1 MPKWLMI
8 TLQVLAALIVVMILY
23 IITLF
28 VLNVD
33 SLIVTS
39 NMEIKQNE
47 QTLILDGF
55 SGPGYLKESNF
66 NTLNPYTETYK
77 RIPKSVN
84 MKGGAEFTYQFW
96 IKVEDTSETYYKD
109 LIILMKGVNQKYKVG
124 LYDKPVGESY
134 YKLERAEP
142 DDYWVACPLIK
153 FGNSYKDFVV
163 RFNTNN
169 FYGTEVRI
177 VSDESADPSSR
188 KNLLSLLPV
197 NWTLL
202 TFVFQDNFSSLDNTE
217 NGIMFTMYVN
227 DVLYWQINPSVN
239 PDLRNN
245 FLRQNDG
252 NLFLLPNATS
262 TNEFMQLGN
271 VKYFNYAVPH
281 AEVKT
286 TYQNG
291 PPTYGA
297 QVKSNT
303 IKPAYLSALNKID
316 IYNY

>member
-8 TLQVLAALIVVMILY
+8 TLQVLAALIVVLILY

-28 VLNVD
+28 LLNID

-39 NMEIKQNE
+39 SMDIKQNE

-55 SGPGYLKESNF
+55 AGPGYLKEANF

-77 RIPKSVN
+77 RIPRSVN
-84 MKGGAEFTYQFW
+84 MSGGAEFTYQFW
-96 IKVEDTSETYYKD
+96 IKVGDTSETYYKD
-109 LIILMKGVNQKYKVG
+109 LILLMKGVNKKFKVG
-124 LYDKPVGESY
+124 LYDKPLGETY
-134 YKLERAEP
+134 YKLEKTEP

-153 FGNSYKDFVV
+153 FGNSYKEFVV

-169 FYGTEVRI
+169 YYGTEVKI
-177 VSDESADPSSR
+177 VSDESTEPSSR
-188 KNLLSLLPV
+188 KNLLSLLPI

-202 TFVFQDNFSSLDNTE
+202 TFVFRDNFSSLDNTE

-252 NLFLLPNATS
+252 NLFLLPNSTS
-262 TNEFMQLGN
+262 TNEFLQLGN
-271 VKYFNYAVPH
+271 VKYFNYAVTQD
-281 AEVKT
+281 EVKAT
-286 TYQNG
+286 HING

-297 QVKSNT
+297 QIKSNT
-303 IKPAYLSALNKID
+303 IKPSYLSALNKID